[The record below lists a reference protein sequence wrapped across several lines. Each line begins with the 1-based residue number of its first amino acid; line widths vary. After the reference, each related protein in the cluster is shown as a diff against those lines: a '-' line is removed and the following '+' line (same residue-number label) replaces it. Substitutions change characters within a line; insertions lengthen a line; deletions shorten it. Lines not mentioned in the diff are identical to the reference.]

1 MCKIFS
7 GTTSVTTEAIPKLTR
22 SEQKK
27 QDVLRAAIQEFR
39 MFGFAGASMDRIA
52 ELAGASKR
60 TVYNHFVSKEQL
72 FELATTELWRTSKSA
87 ASVAFDPSKSAEQQL
102 LTICRQC
109 LAVYEQ
115 EDFIELARVVM
126 AEYIRSSEKAQAA
139 MQRMASQEGGLELW
153 LAQAQQHGVL
163 TIPDIQLA
171 ATQFWGMFKAFVF
184 WPRVF
189 NLSSKAKVDEAVI
202 LSSIRMFISFYNTK

>member
-1 MCKIFS
+1 MCEIFPEPN
-7 GTTSVTTEAIPKLTR
+7 TVNTDTKPKLTR

-72 FELATTELWRTSKSA
+72 FELATTELWRSSKSA
-87 ASVAFDPSKSAEQQL
+87 ASIAFDPSQSAEQQL

-115 EDFIELARVVM
+115 DDFIELARVVM
-126 AEYIRSSEKAQAA
+126 AEYIRSSDKAQAA

-153 LAQAQQHGVL
+153 LAQARQHGVL
-163 TIPDIQLA
+163 SIPDIQLA

-189 NLSSKAKVDEAVI
+189 NLSTESKVDEAVI
-202 LSSIRMFISFYNTK
+202 LSSIRMFISFYSSK

>member
-1 MCKIFS
+1 MDTKS
-7 GTTSVTTEAIPKLTR
+7 NARLTR

-72 FELATTELWRTSKSA
+72 FELATTELWRSSKSA
-87 ASVAFDPSKSAEQQL
+87 ASVAFDPQQTPEQQL

-109 LAVYEQ
+109 MAVYEQ

-139 MQRMASQEGGLELW
+139 MQRMASQEGGLETW
-153 LAQAQQHGVL
+153 LTQAQQHGVL

-171 ATQFWGMFKAFVF
+171 TTQFWGMFKAFVF

-189 NLSSKAKVDEAVI
+189 NFSTSAEIDEAAI
-202 LSSIRMFISFYNTK
+202 QSSIRMFVSFYSSK

>member
-1 MCKIFS
+1 MHEIFS
-7 GTTSVTTEAIPKLTR
+7 GTDLVTTEAKIRLTR

-72 FELATTELWRTSKSA
+72 FELATTELWRSSKSA
-87 ASVAFDPSKSAEQQL
+87 ASVAFDPSLPAEQQL

-109 LAVYEQ
+109 MAVYEQ

-163 TIPDIQLA
+163 TIPDIHVA
-171 ATQFWGMFKAFVF
+171 VTQFWGMFKAFVF

-189 NLSSKAKVDEAVI
+189 NMTTEAKVDESVL
-202 LSSIRMFISFYNTK
+202 LSSIRMFVSFYSAK

>member
-1 MCKIFS
+1 MKTD
-7 GTTSVTTEAIPKLTR
+7 TTPKLTR

-27 QDVLRAAIQEFR
+27 QDVLHAAIQEFR

-60 TVYNHFVSKEQL
+60 TVYNHFASKEQL
-72 FELATTELWRTSKSA
+72 FDLATTELWRSSKSA
-87 ASVAFDPSKSAEQQL
+87 ASVAFDPSQSAEQQL

-189 NLSSKAKVDEAVI
+189 NLSTETKVDEAVV
-202 LSSIRMFISFYNTK
+202 LSSIRMFISFYSSK

>member
-1 MCKIFS
+1 M
-7 GTTSVTTEAIPKLTR
+7 TR

-27 QDVLRAAIQEFR
+27 QDVLAAAIQEFR

-60 TVYNHFVSKEQL
+60 TVYNHFASKELL
-72 FELATTELWRTSKSA
+72 FELATTELWRSSKSA
-87 ASVAFDPSKSAEQQL
+87 ANIAFDPSTSAEQQL

-139 MQRMASQEGGLELW
+139 MQRIASQEGGLELW

-163 TIPDIQLA
+163 SIPDIQIA
-171 ATQFWGMFKAFVF
+171 ATQFWGMFKAFAF

-189 NLSSKAKVDEAVI
+189 NLGTETKLDEAV
-202 LSSIRMFISFYNTK
+202 LQSSIAMFVSFYRTK

>member
-1 MCKIFS
+1 MN
-7 GTTSVTTEAIPKLTR
+7 TNTSMRLTR

-39 MFGFAGASMDRIA
+39 LFGFAGASMDRIA

-72 FELATTELWRTSKSA
+72 FELATTELWRSSKSA
-87 ASVAFDPSKSAEQQL
+87 ASVAFDPEKSAEQQL

-139 MQRMASQEGGLELW
+139 MQRMATQEGGLENW
-153 LAQAQQHGVL
+153 LAQAQQQGVL
-163 TIPDIQLA
+163 TIPDIQIA
-171 ATQFWGMFKAFVF
+171 VTQFWGMFKAFVF

-189 NLSSKAKVDEAVI
+189 NFSTRSEVDEAAL
-202 LSSIRMFISFYNTK
+202 LSSIRMFVDFYSTK

>member
-1 MCKIFS
+1 MKTD
-7 GTTSVTTEAIPKLTR
+7 TTPKLTR

-27 QDVLRAAIQEFR
+27 QDVLHAAIQEFR

-72 FELATTELWRTSKSA
+72 FDLATTELWRSSKSA
-87 ASVAFDPSKSAEQQL
+87 ASVAFDPSQSAEQQL

-126 AEYIRSSEKAQAA
+126 ARKAWSAKA
-139 MQRMASQEGGLELW
+139 SGDMRNGMA
-153 LAQAQQHGVL
+153 
-163 TIPDIQLA
+163 
-171 ATQFWGMFKAFVF
+171 
-184 WPRVF
+184 
-189 NLSSKAKVDEAVI
+189 
-202 LSSIRMFISFYNTK
+202 

>member
-1 MCKIFS
+1 MCEIFS
-7 GTTSVTTEAIPKLTR
+7 GVFNVKAEAQPRLTR

-39 MFGFAGASMDRIA
+39 LFGFAGASMDRIA
-52 ELAGASKR
+52 EQAGASKR

-72 FELATTELWRTSKSA
+72 FELATTELWRSSKSA
-87 ASVAFDPSKSAEQQL
+87 ACVDFDPSLSAEQQL

-109 LAVYEQ
+109 LTVYEQ

-126 AEYIRSSEKAQAA
+126 AEYIRSSDKAQAA

-189 NLSSKAKVDEAVI
+189 NMTTETKVDEAVL
-202 LSSIRMFISFYNTK
+202 LSSIRMFIGFYSAD

>member
-1 MCKIFS
+1 MK
-7 GTTSVTTEAIPKLTR
+7 TKATAKLTR

-39 MFGFAGASMDRIA
+39 LFGFAGASMDRIA

-72 FELATTELWRTSKSA
+72 FDLATTELWRTSKSA
-87 ASVAFDPSKSAEQQL
+87 ASVAFDPSQSAEQQL

-109 LAVYEQ
+109 IAVYEQ

-139 MQRMASQEGGLELW
+139 MQRMVNQEGGLELW
-153 LAQAQQHGVL
+153 LAQAQQHGIL
-163 TIPDIQLA
+163 TIPDIQVA

-189 NLSSKAKVDEAVI
+189 NLSTETKIDEAFV
-202 LSSIRMFISFYNTK
+202 LSSIRMFISFYSIK